1 MSLALPFS
9 ETVRLNEIGAG
20 LQRTLTPDAAIRAR
34 IARSLDLASLDAFE
48 AELALAPNPDLGS
61 NLGTGGWKLTGWVKA
76 SAVQTCGITLEPLP
90 VEIDERFAVDL
101 VEQAPELSEDDDEVE
116 IGVDDDMPDVIEDG
130 RIDLGQYAV
139 EQLALTLDPFPRK
152 PGVEF
157 VQPEEPK
164 EISPFAV
171 LKAFKP
177 KDEI

>member
-1 MSLALPFS
+1 MTVALPFS
-9 ETVRLNEIGAG
+9 ETVRLNEIGTG
-20 LQRTLTPDAAIRAR
+20 LQRTLEPDAAIRTR
-34 IARSLDLASLDAFE
+34 IARSLDLASLDAFT
-48 AELALAPNPDLGS
+48 ADLSLGPNPDHGA
-61 NLGTGGWKLTGWVKA
+61 GGWRLSGRVRA

-90 VEIDERFAVDL
+90 VEIDERFVVDL
-101 VEQAPELSEDDDEVE
+101 VEQAPQVPEDEEIEIALEDDF
-116 IGVDDDMPDVIEDG
+116 PDVVEDG

-157 VQPEEPK
+157 VQPEEPA

-177 KDEI
+177 RDDA

>member
-1 MSLALPFS
+1 MTVVLPFS

-20 LQRTLTPDAAIRAR
+20 LQRTLEPDAAIRAR
-34 IARSLDLASLDAFE
+34 IARALDLASLDAFT
-48 AELALAPNPDLGS
+48 ADLNLGPNPDHGA
-61 NLGTGGWKLTGWVKA
+61 GGWRLTGRVKA

-90 VEIDERFAVDL
+90 VEIDERFVVDL
-101 VEQAPELSEDDDEVE
+101 VEQAPEIPEDEEFE
-116 IGVDDDMPDVIEDG
+116 IGVETDIPDTIEDG

-171 LKAFKP
+171 LKQFKP
-177 KDEI
+177 RDEA

>member
-1 MSLALPFS
+1 MTVVLPFS

-20 LQRTLTPDAAIRAR
+20 LQRKLEPDAAMRAR
-34 IARSLDLASLDAFE
+34 IARALDLASLDAFE
-48 AELALAPNPDLGS
+48 AEVAVAPNPDLGPD
-61 NLGTGGWKLTGWVKA
+61 LGTGGWRLTGRVKA

-101 VEQAPELSEDDDEVE
+101 VEQPPERPEDEEFEIGLDDE
-116 IGVDDDMPDVIEDG
+116 IADVIEDG

-139 EQLALTLDPFPRK
+139 EQLALNLDPFPRK

-177 KDEI
+177 KDEA

>member
-1 MSLALPFS
+1 MTVALPFS
-9 ETVRLNEIGAG
+9 ETVRVNEIGAG
-20 LQRTLTPDAAIRAR
+20 LQRTLEPDAAMRTR
-34 IARSLDLASLDAFE
+34 IARSLDLASLDAFT
-48 AELALAPNPDLGS
+48 AELNLGPNPDHGA
-61 NLGTGGWKLTGWVKA
+61 NLGQGGGWRLSGRVRA

-90 VEIDERFAVDL
+90 VEIDERFVVDL
-101 VEQAPELSEDDDEVE
+101 VEQAPEVPEDEEIE
-116 IGVDDDMPDVIEDG
+116 IGVEDDFPDVIEDG

-157 VQPEEPK
+157 VQPEEPA

-177 KDEI
+177 RDEA

>member
-1 MSLALPFS
+1 MSLVLPFS

-20 LQRTLTPDAAIRAR
+20 LHRTLSPDADMRGR

-48 AELALAPNPDLGS
+48 AELSLAPNPDHGASLNG
-61 NLGTGGWKLTGWVKA
+61 GGWRLSGRVKA

-90 VEIDERFAVDL
+90 VEIDQRFVVDM
-101 VEQAPELSEDDDEVE
+101 VEQAPEVPEDEEIE
-116 IGVDDDMPDVIEDG
+116 IGVDDDFPDVIEDG

-171 LKAFKP
+171 LKALKP
-177 KDEI
+177 RDEG